1 VAAATPHEAQLGLN
15 ASPTVVHT
23 RSLFD
28 RRPTVS
34 EASRRASGFEG
45 ERAMT
50 DKVIMGT
57 GSYLPERIVTNDDI
71 EQAVVD
77 FDRDR
82 AGCSL
87 DEWCR
92 TQMGAVQRRRVAP
105 GEGTSDMAT
114 RAADRALED
123 AHMDARD
130 VDFIVLATITSDHR
144 VPPTAALVQRD
155 LATPARFIQLD
166 SACTGF
172 VDGMMVADALLD
184 RQEAETALVIG
195 TDAMSHYMDPQKFR
209 AQTIFGDGAGAV
221 VLRRGAY
228 DGYGVKAYSTGSS
241 GADGFM
247 VAVPAG
253 GTKKPIT
260 EEVIAHRE
268 QYMELALK
276 VIPPFGV
283 AKMVEATNDVLAR
296 AGVTAADIDWVVPHQ
311 ASCNIVRDTAK
322 ELDLPLDRFIL
333 NFAEVGN
340 TSAASVPVALD
351 EANRMGCFRD
361 GERMVLPAVGAG
373 MAWGAAY
380 LVWRDYRSA

>member
-1 VAAATPHEAQLGLN
+1 VAVN
-15 ASPTVVHT
+15 T
-23 RSLFD
+23 RTRFY
-28 RRPTVS
+28 
-34 EASRRASGFEG
+34 RRAVP
-45 ERAMT
+45 
-50 DKVIMGT
+50 DNLIVGT
-57 GSYLPERIVTNDDI
+57 GSYLPEHVVTNDDI
-71 EQAVVD
+71 EREALD
-77 FDRDR
+77 FDRER
-82 AGCSL
+82 AGCTL

-92 TQMGAVQRRRVAP
+92 RQMGAVRRRRVAP

-123 AHMDARD
+123 ARMHAQD
-130 VDFIVLATITSDHR
+130 VDLIVLATITSDHR

-155 LATPARFIQLD
+155 LATSARFLQLD

-172 VDGMMVADALLD
+172 VDGLMVADALLG
-184 RQEAETALVIG
+184 RLEAETALVIG

-221 VLRRGAY
+221 VLRNQNQA
-228 DGYGVKAYSTGSS
+228 DGDYGVKAYSTGSS
-241 GADGFM
+241 GADGYM

-260 EEVIAHRE
+260 EEVIARRE

-283 AKMVEATNDVLAR
+283 AKMVQATNELLAS
-296 AGVTAADIDWVVPHQ
+296 AGITSDEVDWVVPHQ
-311 ASCNIVRDTAK
+311 ASCNIVNDTAK
-322 ELDLPLDRFIL
+322 ALDLPMHKFIL
-333 NFAEVGN
+333 NFSEVGN
-340 TSAASVPVALD
+340 TSAASVPIALD

-361 GERMVLPAVGAG
+361 GERLIMPAVGAG

-380 LVWRDYRSA
+380 VVWHDYRRA